1 MQTTY
6 ENDHPLSDDNLY
18 QIINQQMQ
26 RCLRDIGIMDVNC
39 RAANS
44 FQDMDLCTIH
54 TTTNGGYQIR
64 LVFYA
69 DRTFL
74 LLIAQHMLGEPVA
87 DPDDIK
93 ECAMEF
99 FNVVCGHVVAAIFRE
114 THAPARFHCPCFE
127 EGYYLPGKE
136 GTDEMLAYCYLG
148 IQDGTAVFMHDPLKQ
163 LC

>member
-74 LLIAQHMLGEPVA
+74 LLIAQHMLGEPVT

-99 FNVVCGHVVAAIFRE
+99 FNVDRGHIVAAIFRE
-114 THAPARFHCPCFE
+114 THARRGFTVRALKRDTICRARRALTRCWRTVIWASRTVPQYSCM
-127 EGYYLPGKE
+127 
-136 GTDEMLAYCYLG
+136 TR
-148 IQDGTAVFMHDPLKQ
+148 
-163 LC
+163 